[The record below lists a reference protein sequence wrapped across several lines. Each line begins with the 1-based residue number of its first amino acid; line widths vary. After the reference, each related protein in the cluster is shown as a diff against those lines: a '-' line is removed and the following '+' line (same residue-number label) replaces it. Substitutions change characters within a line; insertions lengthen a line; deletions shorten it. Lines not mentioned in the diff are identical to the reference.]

1 MAEMYEKFHTFQLTV
16 SCTLHEAQY
25 LVKLLLSDIPIDSQ
39 SGETVAADTSRVRG
53 VIRKLSLS
61 LNHNALQEHKI
72 VQILAENAVS

>member
-1 MAEMYEKFHTFQLTV
+1 MAEMYKKFHTFQLTV

-61 LNHNALQEHKI
+61 LSITMLCRSTK
-72 VQILAENAVS
+72 